1 MNVDVATLADL
12 PGIMALEASFD
23 KKWSEQSWRDEITGT
38 GRLVLIARTTPRGQA
53 QEPEIIGV
61 ACFQHVDEVVD
72 LHRIVVAPEHRR
84 LGFARVMLVAGL
96 QWAIERG
103 ARRMLLE
110 VDHRNEPAI
119 TLYRGYGFREIT
131 RRADYYGPGAHALI
145 LERALAGVDADSVG
159 MWDMEAEDD

>member
-119 TLYRGYGFREIT
+119 TLYRLPRDHPPRRLLRP
-131 RRADYYGPGAHALI
+131 RRARTDPGTRPRGRRRRFRRH
-145 LERALAGVDADSVG
+145 VG
-159 MWDMEAEDD
+159 HGGRR